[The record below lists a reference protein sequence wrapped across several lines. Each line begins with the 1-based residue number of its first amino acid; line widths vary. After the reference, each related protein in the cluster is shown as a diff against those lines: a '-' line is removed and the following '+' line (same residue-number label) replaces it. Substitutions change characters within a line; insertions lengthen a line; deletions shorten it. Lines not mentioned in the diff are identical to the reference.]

1 MEAVEFK
8 AKINNHGFNFASF
21 ARFVGV
27 NRSTIIRYC
36 QGAITPIPNVY
47 CQILLWLDE
56 GKLQKPEV
64 KKQKKTIK
72 NKDG

>member
-8 AKINNHGFNFASF
+8 SKLNNHGFNFASF
-21 ARFVGV
+21 AKFVGV

-47 CQILLWLDE
+47 CQILIWLDE